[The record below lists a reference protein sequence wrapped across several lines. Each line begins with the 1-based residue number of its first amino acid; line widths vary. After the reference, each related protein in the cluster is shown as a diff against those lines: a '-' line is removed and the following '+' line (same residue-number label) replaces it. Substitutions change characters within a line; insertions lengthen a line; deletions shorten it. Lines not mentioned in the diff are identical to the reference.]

1 MELFNLIGLDIGY
14 VVIGMAAVIILLF
27 ILLIVSMVKSHNV
40 RVRYNQFMNGEDGK
54 NLEKAIL
61 DKFSVIDTL
70 QAEVSDINSKIN
82 AINTQLAT
90 TYQKVALVKYDAFQ
104 EIGGKLSF
112 VLVLLTAENNGFILN
127 SMHSSR
133 EGCYTYSKE
142 VVNGETFVVLSEE
155 EQQALNEAKQNIGII
170 KMKERKEE

>member
-61 DKFSVIDTL
+61 DKFSAIDTL

-127 SMHSSR
+127 SMHSS
-133 EGCYTYSKE
+133 
-142 VVNGETFVVLSEE
+142 VVVVKTAEAADTEKQAAVAETF
-155 EQQALNEAKQNIGII
+155 QKQTGCGC
-170 KMKERKEE
+170 EFG